1 MRFKFILLFIVAFF
15 IFVAMAA
22 PNQNPGMQLSIDNV
36 QSNDLQIEISKNQI
50 ENTKNLIEKH
60 YDIPEILVCILDYNL
75 KNEIPNINFW
85 QNSFDNYNKFYVN
98 YKPDIFGT
106 KNKFIDDV

>member
-1 MRFKFILLFIVAFF
+1 MRFKFILLFIAMFCL
-15 IFVAMAA
+15 FVAMAA
-22 PNQNPGMQLSIDNV
+22 PNQIPGMPLSYDNV
-36 QSNDLQIEISKNQI
+36 QSNDLQMEISKNQI
-50 ENTKNLIEKH
+50 ENTDNLFIKSYESM
-60 YDIPEILVCILDYNL
+60 EILICISSYNL

-106 KNKFIDDV
+106 KNKFIGNG